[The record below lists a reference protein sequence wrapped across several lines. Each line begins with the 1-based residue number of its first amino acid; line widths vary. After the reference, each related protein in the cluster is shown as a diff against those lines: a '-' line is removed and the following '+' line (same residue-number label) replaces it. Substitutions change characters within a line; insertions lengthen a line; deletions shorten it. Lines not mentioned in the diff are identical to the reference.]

1 MLIIAIGLASK
12 IEPTLQA
19 QYEGRPVTIKCLREV
34 RYWTFNDGSVPA
46 DVEIQKNMLKIRNVQ
61 VHHTGTYKCLMAAD
75 SLKWESSILY
85 VGG

>member
-1 MLIIAIGLASK
+1 MLLLVTGLASN

-19 QYEGRPVTIKCLREV
+19 QYEGRTATIKCVGEV

-46 DVEIQKNMLKIRNVQ
+46 DVDIHKNNLKIWNVKM
-61 VHHTGTYKCLMAAD
+61 HHTGTYKCLMAD
-75 SLKWESSILY
+75 TLKWESSKLY